1 MVVIGFVIGIGL
13 VVSSLSDGIGWCL
26 AWTAFEL
33 MDAMLAAITQL
44 ARELDPDR
52 LVDTNS
58 GGKANDLHIGNVSII
73 HSYPYPGD
81 PQPSST
87 Q

>member
-1 MVVIGFVIGIGL
+1 MFSEGDCWGVFVTKPND
-13 VVSSLSDGIGWCL
+13 VLS
-26 AWTAFEL
+26 
-33 MDAMLAAITQL
+33 ITQL